1 MRLRADAT
9 GAISAAG
16 DGEAHADATRQV
28 RLRVAWVVVGSLV
41 AAVTVHV
48 AQPHS
53 TAGGAVLLAAGA
65 VLGELLVLRLD
76 DGTGLPLSYAVLIV
90 LITFSPAA
98 AIALVLGAEL
108 VAFVVRVEPRR
119 LVARARI
126 GIQRILVA
134 AGALGTY
141 RVARHT
147 FGGHEHLGAVL
158 GVLAVTVVGAL
169 VVDELLRLAT
179 RKRSGLA
186 GRGSVAWT
194 ALGSCAVLM
203 SVGYSGVNGRGAL
216 GVWGPLL
223 FSIPLLATW
232 YSFERL
238 DSISRT
244 YRQTIEALA
253 MAPELGGVVRMGHAE
268 RVAALAGDIGREL
281 GLDDTNI
288 DDLETAALLHH
299 LGQVTLDE
307 PAPGT
312 RVDLREVAEVT
323 AALLRDIEPLR
334 AAAEIVAGE
343 PLGARDSM
351 RHPSSRITAAVG
363 ASSQALKVASAFDD
377 FTEGEDARSAA
388 ALEALYSS
396 PGYVYNS
403 RALEAL
409 ERILDRDGRVR
420 RA

>member
-1 MRLRADAT
+1 MRLR
-9 GAISAAG
+9 
-16 DGEAHADATRQV
+16 V
-28 RLRVAWVVVGSLV
+28 RVAWVVLGSLV
-41 AAVTVHV
+41 AAATVHV

-76 DGTGLPLSYAVLIV
+76 DGTGLPLSYAVLVV
-90 LITFSPAA
+90 LVTFSPPA

-119 LVARARI
+119 LVARAGV

-141 RVARHT
+141 RVARHA
-147 FGGHEHLGAVL
+147 FGGHKHLGAVL

-169 VVDELLRLAT
+169 VVDEMLRVVT
-179 RKRSGLA
+179 RRRSGLT

-194 ALGSCAVLM
+194 ALGSCALLM
-203 SVGYSGVNGRGAL
+203 SVGYSGINGHGAL

-281 GLDDTNI
+281 GLDDANI

-307 PAPGT
+307 PLPGART
-312 RVDLREVAEVT
+312 DLREVAEVT

-351 RHPSSRITAAVG
+351 RHPSTRITAAVG

-377 FTEGEDARSAA
+377 FTEGEDDRSAA

>member
-1 MRLRADAT
+1 MRLR
-9 GAISAAG
+9 
-16 DGEAHADATRQV
+16 V
-28 RLRVAWVVVGSLV
+28 RLAWVVVGSII
-41 AAVTVHV
+41 AAATVHV

-53 TAGGAVLLAAGA
+53 IAGGAILLAAGV

-76 DGTGLPLSYAVLIV
+76 DGTGLPLSYSVLIV
-90 LITFSPAA
+90 LVTCFEPVA
-98 AIALVLGAEL
+98 AIVLVVGAEL
-108 VAFVVRVEPRR
+108 VAMVVRVEPRALPTR
-119 LVARARI
+119 LWV
-126 GIQRILVA
+126 GIQRVLVA
-134 AGALGTY
+134 AGALFAY
-141 RVARHT
+141 RVARQA
-147 FGGHEHLGAVL
+147 FGSRGHLGAVL
-158 GVLAVTVVGAL
+158 GALAVTALAGL
-169 VVDELLRLAT
+169 VVDELLRIAA
-179 RKRSGLA
+179 RRRSGLE

-203 SVGYSGVNGRGAL
+203 AVSYAGVNGRGDL

-223 FSIPLLATW
+223 FSIPLLGTW

-253 MAPELGGVVRMGHAE
+253 MAPELGGVVRKGHAT
-268 RVAALAGDIGREL
+268 RVAALAVGIGREL
-281 GLDDTNI
+281 DLDDTNL
-288 DDLETAALLHH
+288 DNLETAALLHH
-299 LGQVTLDE
+299 IGQVTLDE
-307 PAPGT
+307 PPPGT
-312 RVDLREVAEVT
+312 RADMREVAVVT
-323 AALLRDIEPLR
+323 AALLREIEPLY

-351 RHPSSRITAAVG
+351 RHPASRVTPAV
-363 ASSQALKVASAFDD
+363 ALASQALKVASAFDD
-377 FTEGEDARSAA
+377 LTEGEADRSAG

-420 RA
+420 RG